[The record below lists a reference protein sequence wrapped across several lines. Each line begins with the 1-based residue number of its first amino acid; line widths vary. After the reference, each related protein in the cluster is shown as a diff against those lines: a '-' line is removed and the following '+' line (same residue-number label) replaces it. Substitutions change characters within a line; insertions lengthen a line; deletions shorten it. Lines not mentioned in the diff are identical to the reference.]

1 MLYKTTSMTARG
13 TQRNPVSKNKMKQNE
28 IIPWPWVDHIT
39 FVSSEECRTN
49 CSGCSSE
56 YLLFTA
62 QSPAPNNNKHHHSI
76 GFSCMWGH
84 TPQSQ
89 HLETE
94 AERFPGVQDEHGQPT
109 QRFQAGLGQRMRC
122 CLDQNKPESQAY
134 DPARS
139 VLMILLCFWLQTLS
153 YPVCP

>member
-1 MLYKTTSMTARG
+1 MYKTSSRTARG

-62 QSPAPNNNKHHHSI
+62 QSPAPNNNKKTVMNVSQ
-76 GFSCMWGH
+76 C
-84 TPQSQ
+84 TPLKIKIKVKKYKSWKHNFIRVGKGRDDCRQ
-89 HLETE
+89 
-94 AERFPGVQDEHGQPT
+94 F
-109 QRFQAGLGQRMRC
+109 
-122 CLDQNKPESQAY
+122 
-134 DPARS
+134 
-139 VLMILLCFWLQTLS
+139 
-153 YPVCP
+153 

>member
-1 MLYKTTSMTARG
+1 
-13 TQRNPVSKNKMKQNE
+13 MKQNE

-94 AERFPGVQDEHGQPT
+94 AERDRSRPVWPT
-109 QRFQAGLGQRMRC
+109 QQTDYWDSSEVKNIGSSRGPEFNSWHSHGGSQLLLTSAPWDLTPSPGFWGNQACIWHTYMKADHPYRL
-122 CLDQNKPESQAY
+122 NK
-134 DPARS
+134 
-139 VLMILLCFWLQTLS
+139 
-153 YPVCP
+153 